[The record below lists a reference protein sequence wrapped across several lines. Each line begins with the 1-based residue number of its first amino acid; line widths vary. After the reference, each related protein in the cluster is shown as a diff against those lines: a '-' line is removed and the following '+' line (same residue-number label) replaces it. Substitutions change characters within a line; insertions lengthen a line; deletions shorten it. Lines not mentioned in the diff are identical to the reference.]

1 MSFKAKLL
9 DFLSRLMYQKN
20 VYLIVYHKKQ
30 EIDMSAKQ
38 TASSL
43 RKNTAR
49 YNKFTN
55 KQGPGATGLRNKMK
69 AAGKSIGA
77 KISFAG
83 GKARVMSFGKG
94 QG

>member
-1 MSFKAKLL
+1 
-9 DFLSRLMYQKN
+9 
-20 VYLIVYHKKQ
+20 
-30 EIDMSAKQ
+30 MSAKQ

-55 KQGPGATGLRNKMK
+55 KQGPRATALRNKMK

-83 GKARVMSFGKG
+83 GKAKVKSFGKA

>member
-1 MSFKAKLL
+1 M
-9 DFLSRLMYQKN
+9 N
-20 VYLIVYHKKQ
+20 
-30 EIDMSAKQ
+30 AKQ

-43 RKNTAR
+43 RKSTAT
-49 YNKFTN
+49 YNRLTN
-55 KQGPGATGLRNKMK
+55 KQGPRATSLRSKIK

-83 GKARVMSFGKG
+83 GKAKISSFGKG

>member
-1 MSFKAKLL
+1 
-9 DFLSRLMYQKN
+9 
-20 VYLIVYHKKQ
+20 
-30 EIDMSAKQ
+30 MSAKQ

-43 RKNTAR
+43 RKNTAT

-55 KQGPGATGLRNKMK
+55 KQGPRATALRQKIK
-69 AAGKSIGA
+69 TEGKSIGA

-83 GKARVMSFGKG
+83 GKAKVKSFGKG

>member
-1 MSFKAKLL
+1 
-9 DFLSRLMYQKN
+9 
-20 VYLIVYHKKQ
+20 
-30 EIDMSAKQ
+30 MSAKQ

-43 RKNTAR
+43 RKNAAT
-49 YNKFTN
+49 YNKLTN
-55 KQGPGATGLRNKMK
+55 KQGPRATGLRNKMK

-83 GKARVMSFGKG
+83 GKAKVNSFGKG

>member
-1 MSFKAKLL
+1 MNAKL
-9 DFLSRLMYQKN
+9 
-20 VYLIVYHKKQ
+20 
-30 EIDMSAKQ
+30 

-55 KQGPGATGLRNKMK
+55 KSGPRATSLKSKMK
-69 AAGKSIGA
+69 TAGKSIGA

-83 GKARVMSFGKG
+83 GKAKVSSFGKG